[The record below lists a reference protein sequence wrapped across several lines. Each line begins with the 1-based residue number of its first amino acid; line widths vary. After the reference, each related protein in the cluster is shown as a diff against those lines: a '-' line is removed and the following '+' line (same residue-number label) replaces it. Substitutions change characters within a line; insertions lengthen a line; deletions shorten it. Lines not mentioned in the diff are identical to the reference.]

1 MPRKSA
7 AYLVH
12 RVADH
17 GESISSLLAPGLA
30 QYQDSRQRAFV
41 QELAFGTL
49 RWYHQLDVVLA
60 ALMKKPLKERDR
72 DIHALLLTGLY
83 QLRVLETAPHA
94 AVSETADAARG
105 MGKKWAVGLVNGVLR
120 NALRR
125 AEELDRL
132 VRQSAASQWSHPDW
146 WVRNLKRD
154 WPQDYQK
161 ILRAGMQRPPMTL
174 RVNSIRIKREDY
186 LRLLEAAGIDAIIVE
201 SASHAVQLIHPVPV
215 GQLPGFEQGIVSVQ
229 DAAAQLCA
237 PSMELQPGL
246 RVLDACAAPGG
257 KTCHLLET
265 ERALQHLLAIDR
277 DEQRLERI
285 RENFRRLEL
294 QAELCVAD
302 ASCPDE
308 WWNGRLFDRILLD
321 APCSASGVVRRH
333 PDIKLLRRAED
344 LAELALRQQALL
356 CALWPLLAPG
366 GILLYVTCS
375 VFRCENV
382 DNATEFVQQHADA
395 REYQLANDRG
405 EAQTIGRQVLP
416 GEHGMDGFYFAR
428 FRKTAV

>member
-1 MPRKSA
+1 M
-7 AYLVH
+7 
-12 RVADH
+12 
-17 GESISSLLAPGLA
+17 LAPELA
-30 QYQDSRQRAFV
+30 QYEDLRQRAFV

-94 AVSETADAARG
+94 AVSETAEAARG

-125 AEELDRL
+125 EKELNRL
-132 VRQSAASQWSHPDW
+132 VRQSASSQWSHPDW
-146 WVRNLKRD
+146 WVKALQRD
-154 WPQDYQK
+154 WPQDYQQ
-161 ILRAGMQRPPMTL
+161 ILQAGMQRPPMTL
-174 RVNSIRIKREDY
+174 RVNSLRVKREVY
-186 LRLLEAAGIDAIIVE
+186 LHLLEDAGIEATIVE
-201 SASHAVQLIHPVPV
+201 TASHAVQLSQPVAV
-215 GQLPGFEQGIVSVQ
+215 SQLPDFDQGVVSVQ

-237 PSMELQPGL
+237 PWMELQPGQK
-246 RVLDACAAPGG
+246 VLDACAAPGG

-265 ERALQHLLAIDR
+265 ETALQQLLAIDR
-277 DEQRLERI
+277 DEQRLQRI
-285 RENFRRLEL
+285 RQNLERLEL

-302 ASCPDE
+302 ASCPDK
-308 WWNGRLFDRILLD
+308 WWNGQLFDRILLD

-333 PDIKLLRRAED
+333 PDIKLLRREED

-356 CALWPLLAPG
+356 RALWPLLAPG

-375 VFRCENV
+375 VFRCENA
-382 DNATEFVQQHADA
+382 DNAAEFVRQHADA
-395 REYQLANDRG
+395 KEYKLTNEQG
-405 EAQTIGRQVLP
+405 EAQTIGRQILP

-428 FRKTAV
+428 FRKTAA